1 MKKLLQVLLHPVFLA
16 VLGLLALSAIVW
28 WIGPLIAIGESRPL
42 ESMWV
47 RLAIIVVLFLLLAAK
62 LAYAAWQR
70 KRTNAALVQ
79 GMTGGPT
86 ASDRE
91 VATLNERFTQAM
103 GVLQTTRKPSMFK
116 RSQHLYELPWYIFIG
131 APGSGKTTALMNAGL
146 HFPLAEK
153 LGQASVKGVGG
164 TRNCDWW
171 FTDEAVLIDTAG
183 RYTTQESDSKVDA
196 AAWDGFLALLKKTR
210 PRRPLNGVIL
220 TVNIQDLLQQG
231 PHERQ
236 EHAAKLRA
244 RLQELH
250 DKLGLSV
257 PVYVLV
263 TKSDLIAGFNE
274 SFGELGKEER
284 DQVWGFSLPY
294 NADAPLQDKDTP
306 LGDFMGEFGALEQ
319 RLRDR
324 LIDRMDA
331 EREVLK
337 RAAVFAFPQEFAS
350 LKPVLSDFLTQ
361 VFTGGGQ
368 FEQRPLLRGIYFTSG
383 TQEGTPIDRV
393 MGTLARAFGVE
404 RKVASL
410 SSGKGKS
417 FFLHRLLRDVIFAE
431 QGLVGVN
438 RKAEQRRT
446 VLRLVALASIGVLAT
461 ALVVSWA
468 VSYSRNKAYI
478 AQIQAKLPE
487 LQQAVNAI
495 PPANTGDVTPLPT
508 VLDLVRNAAH
518 PVEFDIA
525 HPPLLNTLGLYQ
537 GDKLDAGAQQGFNHL
552 LQHALMPRVAKRL
565 EERLRGANKDNLEF
579 AYEALKAYLMLYTP
593 DKFDPD
599 TLKAWISIDWEANLA
614 NSLTPE
620 QRASLNSQ
628 LDAALAQGAP
638 QPTVVM
644 DANLVASVRDML
656 VSYPLEYRVYSRL
669 KRAHVDGDIAE
680 FTVAGAAGP
689 NAAQVF
695 ERTSGQP
702 LTKGIPGLYTRDGY
716 QKAFQKSVEKAT
728 LLLATEEGWILG
740 TKTDPAKLRDIAL
753 TGELPKRVRRLY
765 LEDYVKTWD
774 AYLADVHLVKLTGL
788 DRSIQVARV
797 VSAVDSP
804 LAAFLRAVA
813 RETTLVP
820 TAPAAAAAGGNPLTD
835 VANKAEAA
843 RKELAALSGAQP
855 APADAAAGPI
865 ERIVDDHFADIRRQ
879 VTGQPAPIDETLKM
893 FNEVYV
899 QLSAVDAAAKSKSPP
914 PPAGGADRIKAAAG
928 QQPEPIK
935 SMLTALSDAG
945 ASQSR
950 VAERASLS
958 DEIKPIAEFCARA
971 IAGRY
976 PFSASSQANV
986 MPDDFGQFFGQG
998 GLIDDFYQRKLVNL
1012 VDTGSN
1018 PWSLKPLT
1026 DGTRPPAP
1034 PALAEFQRAARIK
1047 DVFFRS
1053 GGKAPSFRVDI
1064 RALEFLDGAKE
1075 LSLDIDGQVTKFAA
1089 GNTTPVTVNWPSQR
1103 VASQIKLS
1111 AGGAGVSFDGP
1122 WALFRMFDRFEVQPS
1137 GQPER
1142 FVVTV
1147 NVDGK
1152 RAKLEVTSSS
1162 AFNPFRLREVQQFRC
1177 PGAF

>member
-1 MKKLLQVLLHPVFLA
+1 MKKLLQVLLHPLFLA
-16 VLGLLALSAIVW
+16 VIGLLALSAIIW
-28 WIGPLIAIGESRPL
+28 WVGPLIAIGAVRPL
-42 ESMWV
+42 ESAGV

-62 LAYAAWQR
+62 VAYGAWQR

-103 GVLQTTRKPSMFK
+103 GVLQTTRKPSLFK

-146 HFPLAEK
+146 NFPLAEK

-220 TVNIQDLLQQG
+220 TINIQDLLQQG
-231 PHERQ
+231 THERQ
-236 EHAAKLRA
+236 EHSAKLRA

-294 NADAPLQDKDTP
+294 NPQAPGQDKDTP

-350 LKPVLSDFLTQ
+350 LKTVLSDFLTQ

-410 SSGKGKS
+410 SGGKGKS

-438 RKAEQRRT
+438 KQAERRRT
-446 VLRLVALASIGVLAT
+446 VMRMVAMAGIGVLAT
-461 ALVVSWA
+461 ALLVGWA

-478 AQIQAKLPE
+478 AQIQARMPE
-487 LQQAVNAI
+487 LRQAVDAI
-495 PPANTGDVTPLPT
+495 PPANTGDVTPLPA
-508 VLDLVRNAAH
+508 VLSLVRNAAQ
-518 PVEFDIA
+518 PAEFDIA
-525 HPPLLNTLGLYQ
+525 SPPLLNTLGLYQ

-593 DKFDPD
+593 DKFDAD
-599 TLKAWISIDWEANLA
+599 TLKAWISIDWETNLA
-614 NSLTPE
+614 NSLSPE
-620 QRASLNSQ
+620 QRAALNAH

-638 QPTVVM
+638 LPTVPM

-669 KRAHVDGDIAE
+669 KRAHVDGDIPE
-680 FTVAGAAGP
+680 FTVASAAGP
-689 NAAQVF
+689 NALQVF

-702 LTKGIPGLYTRDGY
+702 LTKGIPGLFTRDGY

-728 LLLATEEGWILG
+728 LQLATEEGWILG

-753 TGELPKRVRRLY
+753 TGELPTRVRRLY
-765 LEDYVKTWD
+765 LQDYVKVWD
-774 AYLADVHLVKLTGL
+774 AYLADVHLVKLGGL

-797 VSAVDSP
+797 LSAVDSP

-820 TAPAAAAAGGNPLTD
+820 AAPVAGSNPLSEA
-835 VANKAEAA
+835 ANKAEAA

-855 APADAAAGPI
+855 APAADAGAGPV
-865 ERIVDDHFADIRRQ
+865 ERIVDDHFAEIRRQ

-899 QLSAVDAAAKSKSPP
+899 QLSAVDAAQKSKSPP

-935 SMLTALSDAG
+935 SMLETLSDAG

-950 VAERASLS
+950 VAERASLTG
-958 DEIKPIAEFCARA
+958 ELKPITDFCARA

-998 GLIDDFYQRKLVNL
+998 GLIDDFYQRKLINL
-1012 VDTGSN
+1012 VDTGTN

-1026 DGTRPPAP
+1026 DGSRPPAP

-1047 DVFFRS
+1047 DVFFRN

-1064 RALEFLDGAKE
+1064 RALELLDGAKE
-1075 LSLDIDGQVTKFAA
+1075 LVLDIDGQVTKFTP

-1103 VASQIKLS
+1103 VASQIKLAS
-1111 AGGAGVSFDGP
+1111 GGAGVTFDGP
-1122 WALFRMFDRFEVQPS
+1122 WALFRMFDRFDVQPS

-1142 FVVTV
+1142 FTVVV

-1162 AFNPFRLREVQQFRC
+1162 AFNPFRLREIQQFRC

>member
-1 MKKLLQVLLHPVFLA
+1 MKKLLQVLLHPLLLA

-28 WIGPLIAIGESRPL
+28 WVGPLIAIGESRPFD
-42 ESMWV
+42 SMWV
-47 RLAIIVVLFLLLAAK
+47 RVAIIAVLFLLLAAK
-62 LAYAAWQR
+62 VAYGAWQR

-79 GMTGGPT
+79 GMTGGPS

-103 GVLQTTRKPSMFK
+103 GVLQTSRKPSLFK

-146 HFPLAEK
+146 NFPLAEK

-231 PHERQ
+231 VHERQ

-263 TKSDLIAGFNE
+263 TKADLIAGFNE
-274 SFGELGKEER
+274 SFGELSKEER

-294 NADAPLQDKDTP
+294 NADAPLQDKETP
-306 LGDFMGEFGALEQ
+306 LGDFTGEFGALEQ

-417 FFLHRLLRDVIFAE
+417 FFLHRLLKDVVFAE

-438 RKAEQRRT
+438 KTEERRRT
-446 VLRLVALASIGVLAT
+446 VMRIATLAGIGVLAT
-461 ALVVSWA
+461 ALLVGWA

-478 AQIQAKLPE
+478 AQIQGKLPE

-495 PPANTGDVTPLPT
+495 PPANTGDVTPLPAI
-508 VLDLVRNAAH
+508 LDLVRNAAH
-518 PVEFDIA
+518 PAEFDIA

-565 EERLRGANKDNLEF
+565 EERLRSVNKDNLEL

-593 DKFDPD
+593 DKFDAD
-599 TLKAWISIDWEANLA
+599 TLKAWISIDWEVNLA

-620 QRASLNSQ
+620 QRAALNSH

-638 QPTVVM
+638 QPTVAM
-644 DANLVASVRDML
+644 DTALVASVRDML

-669 KRAHVDGDIAE
+669 KRAQTGADIPE
-680 FTVAGAAGP
+680 FTVASAAGP

-702 LTKGIPGLYTRDGY
+702 LTKGIPGLFTRDGY
-716 QKAFQKSVEKAT
+716 HKAFQKSVEKAT
-728 LLLATEEGWILG
+728 LQLATEEGWILG

-804 LAAFLRAVA
+804 LAAYLRAVA

-820 TAPAAAAAGGNPLTD
+820 APAAAAGGNPLTD

-855 APADAAAGPI
+855 LPAADAANGPI

-1012 VDTGSN
+1012 VDTGTN

-1026 DGTRPPAP
+1026 DGTKPPS
-1034 PALAEFQRAARIK
+1034 PASLADFQRAARIK

-1053 GGKAPSFRVDI
+1053 GGKAPSFRVDL
-1064 RALEFLDGAKE
+1064 RALEFLDGGKE
-1075 LSLDIDGQVTKFAA
+1075 LTLDIDGQVTKFAA

-1111 AGGAGVSFDGP
+1111 AGGAGVTFDGP

-1142 FVVTV
+1142 FTVVV

-1162 AFNPFRLREVQQFRC
+1162 AFNPFRLREIQQFRC